1 MFGGKT
7 KFLPQRD
14 GERYKSSIVR
24 TNLSNNII
32 NKEAKIRIKNENR
45 RTKKS
50 LSSIRSSF
58 SIKYKKNNENK
69 PKRK

>member
-32 NKEAKIRIKNENR
+32 NKEEKIKIKDYIKNFKLN
-45 RTKKS
+45 
-50 LSSIRSSF
+50 LIDD
-58 SIKYKKNNENK
+58 
-69 PKRK
+69 